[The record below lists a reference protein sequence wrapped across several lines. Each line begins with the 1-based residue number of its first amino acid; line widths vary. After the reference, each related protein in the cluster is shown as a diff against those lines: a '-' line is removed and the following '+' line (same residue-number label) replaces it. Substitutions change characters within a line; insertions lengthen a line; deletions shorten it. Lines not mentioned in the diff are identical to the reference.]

1 MDTLISNV
9 QIISVE
15 VTPLSVLV
23 AMVIGFLLSL
33 VIAYTYRA
41 TQLGSDYST
50 SFFHTLVIITLVVT
64 LVIMIIG
71 SDIARAFALVGAL
84 SIIRFRSAI
93 RNARDLGFLFLAMAV
108 GMACG
113 TRFYIAAVLATIFV
127 CVMIYAL
134 WRFNFGAR
142 VVRAQI
148 LKVWLPKEVASE
160 ETLKSV
166 FDRHLIDY
174 NLVGMETVRQ
184 GAAVEM
190 VFSVRFKSGV
200 EELDLLNDV
209 RAINGNDKTLLPS
222 GQQLVDL

>member
-1 MDTLISNV
+1 MDTLINNV

-15 VTPLSVLV
+15 VGPLSVLV
-23 AMVIGFLLSL
+23 AMLIAFLLSL

-71 SDIARAFALVGAL
+71 SDIARAFALVGSL
-84 SIIRFRSAI
+84 SIIRFRSAV
-93 RNARDLGFLFLAMAV
+93 RSARDLGFLFLAMAV

-113 TRFYIAAVLATIFV
+113 TRFYIAGLLATVFV

-134 WRFNFGAR
+134 WRLDFGTR
-142 VVRAQI
+142 VMRAQI
-148 LKVWLPKEVASE
+148 LKVWLPKEMASE
-160 ETLKSV
+160 ETLKPV
-166 FDRHLIDY
+166 FDRHLINY
-174 NLVGMETVRQ
+174 GLVGMESVRQ

-200 EELDLLNDV
+200 EELDLLNDI
-209 RAINGNDKTLLPS
+209 RAINGNDKTLLLS